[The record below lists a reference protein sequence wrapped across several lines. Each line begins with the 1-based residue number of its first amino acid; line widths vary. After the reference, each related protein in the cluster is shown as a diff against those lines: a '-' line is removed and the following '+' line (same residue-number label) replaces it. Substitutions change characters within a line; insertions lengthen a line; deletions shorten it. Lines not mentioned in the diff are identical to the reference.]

1 MTFETIGIWPIRDAD
16 GTDVNAVDA
25 TDDVLAVA
33 DDNGEVLL
41 YRYPAVHPDAE
52 FETLMGHASHVT
64 GVAFLQVCLTT
75 VLGRLMIDRSTYF
88 HAILTGDDP
97 GVCRRERVL
106 PDPME
111 RQRGE

>member
-64 GVAFLQVCLTT
+64 GVAFLQVHCN
-75 VLGRLMIDRSTYF
+75 LGRTNAGQIFSHNPSRRPPWCLPAVRSP
-88 HAILTGDDP
+88 A
-97 GVCRRERVL
+97 
-106 PDPME
+106 
-111 RQRGE
+111 

>member
-1 MTFETIGIWPIRDAD
+1 MTFETIGIWPIRDED

-41 YRYPAVHPDAE
+41 YKYPAIRPDAE

-64 GVAFLQVCLTT
+64 GVAFLQVRCITPR
-75 VLGRLMIDRSTYF
+75 RLLKDQSIF
-88 HAILTGDDP
+88 
-97 GVCRRERVL
+97 V
-106 PDPME
+106 
-111 RQRGE
+111 

>member
-64 GVAFLQVCLTT
+64 GVAFLQVHCNT
-75 VLGRLMIDRSTYF
+75 VTSDGLGPDRSSHT
-88 HAILTGDDP
+88 ILSGDHP

>member
-16 GTDVNAVDA
+16 GTNVNAVDA

-64 GVAFLQVCLTT
+64 GVAFLQVHCNTGRTDAGQIFSHNPSRRPPWCLPA
-75 VLGRLMIDRSTYF
+75 GKSP
-88 HAILTGDDP
+88 A
-97 GVCRRERVL
+97 
-106 PDPME
+106 
-111 RQRGE
+111 